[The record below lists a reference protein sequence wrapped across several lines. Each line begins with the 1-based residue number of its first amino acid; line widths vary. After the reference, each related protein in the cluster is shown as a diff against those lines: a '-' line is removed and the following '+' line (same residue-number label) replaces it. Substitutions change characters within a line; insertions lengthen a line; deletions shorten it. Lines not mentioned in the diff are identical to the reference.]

1 VQGIMGWTELNHDVM
16 IKHTQ

>member
-1 VQGIMGWTELNHDVM
+1 MGWTELNHDVM